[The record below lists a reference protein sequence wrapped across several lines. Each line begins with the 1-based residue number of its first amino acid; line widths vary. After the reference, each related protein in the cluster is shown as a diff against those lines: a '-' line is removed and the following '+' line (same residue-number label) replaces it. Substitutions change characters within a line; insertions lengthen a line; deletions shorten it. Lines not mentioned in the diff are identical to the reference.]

1 MNRTIF
7 RTYSIYFIVL
17 ALFVGIRIS
26 ANLGVFNFMP
36 SEIGNSYVATIII
49 QIVLMFL
56 LTLGLSCLLFKEKP
70 KQVFKD
76 FRFKKISFKAVLI
89 SFGIGILLF
98 FLNLIVASFFSSIL
112 AGLGYSSGGGSGSGY
127 SYDTFWKFLGGAF
140 FVAVLPG
147 FCEEFL
153 HRGLL
158 MRKVGDN
165 RNYKFAIIISAVCFG
180 LMHLNIE
187 QFFYA
192 TILGIIIGFVGAVS
206 DSIFPCMILHFCNNF
221 ISVYL
226 SYASTNNLFGG
237 DFYKVLN
244 NLISN
249 NPPMFTFMF
258 VLFVGFLI
266 VAGLVFLIVKL
277 FNETKAKDLQ
287 KALINVQKEVS
298 GNDLENVPQEQIAT
312 DFKSYV
318 LPHLKNNENV
328 LNFFLPAPVLG
339 YKRNLVD
346 NIFLIAS
353 MFLGIL
359 ITIFTFVW
367 GVV

>member
-7 RTYSIYFIVL
+7 RTYAIYFTIL

-26 ANLGVFNFMP
+26 ANLGAFSFMP
-36 SEIGNSYVATIII
+36 TDIGNSYFSTIVI

-56 LTLGLSCLLFKEKP
+56 VTLGLSCLMFKEKP

-112 AGLGYSSGGGSGSGY
+112 SGLGYSSGGSSSSY
-127 SYDTFWKFLGGAF
+127 SYDTFWKFLGGVF

-165 RNYKFAIIISAVCFG
+165 RNYKFAIMVSAVCFG

-221 ISVYL
+221 VSVYL
-226 SYASTNNLFGG
+226 SYANTNNLFGG
-237 DFYKVLN
+237 DFYKILSEM
-244 NLISN
+244 ISN
-249 NPPMFTFMF
+249 NQPLFTFMF
-258 VLFVGFLI
+258 ILFVGFLI
-266 VAGLVFLIVKL
+266 VAGLIFLIVQL
-277 FNETKAKDLQ
+277 FNETKAKDIQ

-298 GNDLENVPQEQIAT
+298 GEDLENVPQEQIAT
-312 DFKSYV
+312 DFKSYI
-318 LPHLKNNENV
+318 LPHIKNNEDI
-328 LNFFLPAPVLG
+328 LNLFLPAPVLG
-339 YKRNLVD
+339 YKRNLAD

-353 MFLGIL
+353 LFLGIL
-359 ITIFTFVW
+359 ITFFTFVW